1 MPASC
6 ALRPACGDSE
16 QTKPPPW
23 RLMDL
28 VVRRYPC
35 VTISMDA
42 AMISATHTQTFP
54 HQAAFAP
61 GALLDYARLD
71 ATPVATDPFLHV
83 VVENFVPQPG
93 LSAVVAD
100 LPDMQ
105 RGGSF
110 PTGGLRLG
118 PTGRTLMAELE
129 GNRFRDVV
137 AAKFGLDLAAAPT
150 MVTLRGQSREKDGR
164 IHCDSTAKQVTVLL
178 YLNPQRDSWQR
189 REGCLRLLRD
199 DADLENFAVEVP
211 PVNGTLLVFP
221 NGPTIW
227 HGHRQFVGQRYVV
240 QLNYMTNDGK
250 ARSELRRHRISAFMK
265 RLTPAA

>member
-1 MPASC
+1 
-6 ALRPACGDSE
+6 
-16 QTKPPPW
+16 
-23 RLMDL
+23 
-28 VVRRYPC
+28 
-35 VTISMDA
+35 MDA
-42 AMISATHTQTFP
+42 IVTYAN
-54 HQAAFAP
+54 QASILPRLTAFAP
-61 GALLDYARLD
+61 GSLLDYERLE
-71 ATPVATDPFLHV
+71 ATPVAAEPFAHV

-93 LSAVVAD
+93 LSHVVSD
-100 LPDMQ
+100 LPHMQ

-110 PTGGLRLG
+110 PTTGLRLG
-118 PTGRTLMAELE
+118 TTGRTLMAELE
-129 GNRFRDVV
+129 GSRFRAAV
-137 AAKFGLDLAAAPT
+137 AAKFGLDLSDAPT
-150 MVTLRGQSREKDGR
+150 MVTLRGQSRERDGR

-178 YLNPQRDSWQR
+178 YLNPQRDSWER

-199 DADLENFAVEVP
+199 GADLENFAVEVP

-221 NGPTIW
+221 NGPATW